1 MSTQLVIVDPKEF
14 NLDNA
19 KAEADRL
26 AAIEAELSKGDEA
39 KIEDLKADLLT
50 LKTKYTFK
58 SAKNQKLQTSVNELL
73 DKVITF
79 INDKK

>member
-1 MSTQLVIVDPKEF
+1 MSTQLVVVDPKEF

-19 KAEADRL
+19 KAETIA
-26 AAIEAELSKGDEA
+26 
-39 KIEDLKADLLT
+39 
-50 LKTKYTFK
+50 
-58 SAKNQKLQTSVNELL
+58 NELL